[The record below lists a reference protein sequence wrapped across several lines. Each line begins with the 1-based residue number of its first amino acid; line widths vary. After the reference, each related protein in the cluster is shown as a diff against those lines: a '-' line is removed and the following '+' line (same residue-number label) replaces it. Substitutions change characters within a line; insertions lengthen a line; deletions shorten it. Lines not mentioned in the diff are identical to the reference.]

1 MEGGWHMSHWRAFFL
16 SYYCEQAA
24 VGSCS
29 CRAYPTR
36 YICMYIHIYIYM
48 AIYLIVAGEIARQC
62 DPLPFKM
69 KNTQLMFFVASDTLR
84 EQIA

>member
-1 MEGGWHMSHWRAFFL
+1 
-16 SYYCEQAA
+16 
-24 VGSCS
+24 
-29 CRAYPTR
+29 
-36 YICMYIHIYIYM
+36 M